1 MTRGRARAAVFVL
14 LTASASSAGAEV
26 DAGVCSVELEQV
38 TRLRRSLDACVAEVR
53 GLGER
58 TTTCHAEREAAV
70 RRGGELAAKLQAA
83 QDASARICS
92 ATGALATAVASEGGP
107 VELPTIGE
115 CVSPAQHEALEQMVE
130 GRGTAASLLADL
142 AAYLSGATDVPPQ
155 PRAANG
161 TRLRAIADRLAGTGK
176 GPPPLVL
183 RRVLVEALE
192 RVAPRFWRRLAAAGR
207 DAIERWFSSTAPLDE
222 AIVSEAHAAVVRSGS
237 FAPASLVSALRL
249 VASYEELA
257 GCDRHAAA
265 RECGRAREL
274 RHLLESSGPLVV
286 RQRVHE
292 IWATPCGSLAKEVVL
307 AWMRDLPAA
316 RAELGRSEWRE
327 IESAG
332 RAKLFSCFLASETAL
347 GPGAA
352 DGPRTFAAWMSDR
365 LPEPAGL
372 TSRSLE
378 RIDDLR
384 GASNDVRNEESCAR
398 ALDTV
403 ARLDGQ
409 TRCEL
414 APRQVRVLL
423 EWFSAE
429 GPAEPRGGSF
439 ERQVCA
445 RVVTALW
452 NGKRPLV
459 ASAANH
465 VPSPDDLVSA
475 VPNDIGGASTLRT
488 ACDQRIGDAFGEHL
502 PALAR
507 VAAASGEDVSRA
519 PWRADRRSLAPVE
532 DVRLRGAA
540 TTSGW
545 LRHLAGQTTACRSLD
560 LEEVRCRTCVGSARA
575 DAYDCQALARLRSD
589 WSARSARFQRG
600 GAALALFFVLFGWV
614 RRLVRAARTFA
625 AWRKQVRASLHGI
638 GLAPRRDWLRFA
650 LPSRFAALTLDLP
663 PGAEWQRWGHVA
675 RIVKAGSSGR
685 IGERDVHRA
694 AALARAVGAEVA
706 ILLHDE
712 GAAPELK
719 AVRALLEWAARGPR
733 GGVQILPL
741 ATERLRAART
751 ADELLDIIEQTSL
764 RGNPFDVRGRLVSSS
779 QFFNR
784 ERLVSGLLASA
795 QAGHWVM
802 ITGLRRF
809 GKSSLALEV
818 ARRLP
823 GPSAYVD
830 LAGFHHEFASGP
842 DPAAATETLLRYT
855 LLQLHE
861 SARTRYPSATDLPP
875 PPASSEP
882 LNAGALLAWLRRF
895 VGACRA
901 ADGGRAPSFLV
912 IFDEVEQALGVGP
925 HRMAHALDVLSVL
938 IGRLRACLVE
948 SLAPSG
954 CRFGVAFC
962 GAVHPLLWAPI
973 ATLGRQSLVGAFQSV
988 FVPRLPDDA
997 AYAMMRGLGA
1007 RQGIRFT
1014 EAALEVIVRETAAIP
1029 ILARR
1034 VGSSVLELYDPE
1046 RARQGGLGAVEIG
1059 VEGASAAVEREEEP
1073 GSPLRVW
1080 VESEI
1085 ADHQSPVGTI
1095 LRRAAA
1101 AGRVATDELRQLA
1114 VAETRAHLATSGIAA
1129 LLGPDELERRSQE
1142 AAGFIIRMLT
1152 EIGLLVPE
1160 GDPSTPDAL
1169 SFPDS
1174 VVRRILASELGSSGF
1189 GF

>member
-1 MTRGRARAAVFVL
+1 MRLRARVAALVVIMASGS
-14 LTASASSAGAEV
+14 TASAEV
-26 DAGVCSVELEQV
+26 DAGVCSAEQEHAL
-38 TRLRRSLDACVAEVR
+38 RLQRSLDACLTEVR

-58 TTTCHAEREAAV
+58 TTACQAEREVAV
-70 RRGGELAAKLQAA
+70 RRGGELAAKLQAS
-83 QDASARICS
+83 QDSNARICS
-92 ATGALATAVASEGGP
+92 ATGALATALASEGGP
-107 VELPTIGE
+107 IELPTIGE
-115 CVSPAQHEALEQMVE
+115 CVSSAQHEALEQMVE
-130 GRGTAASLLADL
+130 GRGTTASLLNDL
-142 AAYLSGATDVPPQ
+142 TAYLSGATDVPPQ
-155 PRAANG
+155 PRAGNG
-161 TRLRAIADRLAGTGK
+161 TRLRAIADRLAGSGK
-176 GPPPLVL
+176 GPPSLVL
-183 RRVLVEALE
+183 RRVLVEAIE

-207 DAIERWFSSTAPLDE
+207 DAIERWLSSAAPLDE
-222 AIVSEAHAAVVRSGS
+222 AIVSEAHAAVVGSGS
-237 FAPASLVSALRL
+237 FATASLASALRL

-257 GCDRHAAA
+257 GCDRHAGA

-274 RHLLESSGPLVV
+274 RQLLERSGPLVV

-292 IWATPCGSLAKEVVL
+292 IWATPCGSLGKEAVL

-316 RAELGRSEWRE
+316 RAELGKSEWRE

-332 RAKLFSCFLASETAL
+332 RDKMFSCFLASESAL
-347 GPGAA
+347 TLGAIGGPK
-352 DGPRTFAAWMSDR
+352 TFAAWMSDR

-378 RIDDLR
+378 RIDELR
-384 GASNDVRNEESCAR
+384 GASNDARSEELCAR
-398 ALDTV
+398 ALGTV

-409 TRCEL
+409 GQCEL

-423 EWFSAE
+423 DWFSAE
-429 GPAEPRGGSF
+429 SPAEAGAGSF
-439 ERQVCA
+439 ERQLCA

-452 NGKRPLV
+452 NGRRPLV
-459 ASAANH
+459 ASAVNR
-465 VPSPDDLVSA
+465 VPSPDDLVSV
-475 VPNDIGGASTLRT
+475 VPNAIGGASTLRT
-488 ACDQRIGDAFGEHL
+488 ACDQRVGDSFSEHL
-502 PALAR
+502 PPLAR
-507 VAAASGEDVSRA
+507 VAAASGEDVSHA
-519 PWRADRRSLAPVE
+519 PWHADRRSLAPVE
-532 DVRLRGAA
+532 DVRFRSAA

-545 LRHLAGQTTACRSLD
+545 LRHLAGQTTACRSLG
-560 LEEVRCRTCVGSARA
+560 LEEVRCRTCVGSVRG
-575 DAYDCQALARLRSD
+575 DAYDCRALARLRSD
-589 WSARSARFQRG
+589 WGARSDRFRQG
-600 GAALALFFVLFGWV
+600 GAALALFLVLVGWA
-614 RRLVRAARTFA
+614 RRLGRAARTFD
-625 AWRKQVRASLHGI
+625 AWRGQVRASLCGI
-638 GLAPRRDWLRFA
+638 GLAPRRDWLRFL

-675 RIVKAGSSGR
+675 RIVKAVSSGR
-685 IGERDVHRA
+685 LGERDVQRA

-706 ILLHDE
+706 LLLHDE

-719 AVRALLEWAARGPR
+719 AVRALLEWAAKGPR

-784 ERLVSGLLASA
+784 ERLVSGLLAAA

-842 DPAAATETLLRYT
+842 DQAAATEALLRYT

-861 SARTRYPSATDLPP
+861 SARTRYPSATELPSP
-875 PPASSEP
+875 PGSSDP
-882 LNAGALLAWLRRF
+882 LNSGALLAWLRKF

-1014 EAALEVIVRETAAIP
+1014 EAALEVIVRETGAIP

-1114 VAETRAHLATSGIAA
+1114 VTETRHHLATSGIAA
-1129 LLGPDELERRSQE
+1129 LLGTEELDQRSQE
-1142 AAGFIIRMLT
+1142 AAGFIIRMLV

-1160 GDPSTPDAL
+1160 GDPSSPDAL

-1174 VVRRILASELGSSGF
+1174 IVRRILASELGSSGF

>member
-1 MTRGRARAAVFVL
+1 
-14 LTASASSAGAEV
+14 
-26 DAGVCSVELEQV
+26 
-38 TRLRRSLDACVAEVR
+38 
-53 GLGER
+53 
-58 TTTCHAEREAAV
+58 
-70 RRGGELAAKLQAA
+70 
-83 QDASARICS
+83 
-92 ATGALATAVASEGGP
+92 
-107 VELPTIGE
+107 
-115 CVSPAQHEALEQMVE
+115 
-130 GRGTAASLLADL
+130 
-142 AAYLSGATDVPPQ
+142 
-155 PRAANG
+155 
-161 TRLRAIADRLAGTGK
+161 
-176 GPPPLVL
+176 
-183 RRVLVEALE
+183 
-192 RVAPRFWRRLAAAGR
+192 
-207 DAIERWFSSTAPLDE
+207 
-222 AIVSEAHAAVVRSGS
+222 
-237 FAPASLVSALRL
+237 
-249 VASYEELA
+249 
-257 GCDRHAAA
+257 
-265 RECGRAREL
+265 
-274 RHLLESSGPLVV
+274 
-286 RQRVHE
+286 
-292 IWATPCGSLAKEVVL
+292 
-307 AWMRDLPAA
+307 
-316 RAELGRSEWRE
+316 
-327 IESAG
+327 
-332 RAKLFSCFLASETAL
+332 
-347 GPGAA
+347 
-352 DGPRTFAAWMSDR
+352 
-365 LPEPAGL
+365 
-372 TSRSLE
+372 
-378 RIDDLR
+378 
-384 GASNDVRNEESCAR
+384 
-398 ALDTV
+398 
-403 ARLDGQ
+403 
-409 TRCEL
+409 
-414 APRQVRVLL
+414 
-423 EWFSAE
+423 
-429 GPAEPRGGSF
+429 
-439 ERQVCA
+439 
-445 RVVTALW
+445 
-452 NGKRPLV
+452 
-459 ASAANH
+459 
-465 VPSPDDLVSA
+465 
-475 VPNDIGGASTLRT
+475 
-488 ACDQRIGDAFGEHL
+488 
-502 PALAR
+502 
-507 VAAASGEDVSRA
+507 
-519 PWRADRRSLAPVE
+519 
-532 DVRLRGAA
+532 
-540 TTSGW
+540 
-545 LRHLAGQTTACRSLD
+545 
-560 LEEVRCRTCVGSARA
+560 
-575 DAYDCQALARLRSD
+575 
-589 WSARSARFQRG
+589 
-600 GAALALFFVLFGWV
+600 
-614 RRLVRAARTFA
+614 
-625 AWRKQVRASLHGI
+625 
-638 GLAPRRDWLRFA
+638 LRFL

-675 RIVKAGSSGR
+675 RIVKAVSSGR
-685 IGERDVHRA
+685 LGERDVQRA

-706 ILLHDE
+706 LLLHDE

-719 AVRALLEWAARGPR
+719 AVRALLEWAAKGPR

-784 ERLVSGLLASA
+784 ERLVSGLLAAA

-842 DPAAATETLLRYT
+842 DQAAATEALLRYT

-861 SARTRYPSATDLPP
+861 SARTRYPSATELPSP
-875 PPASSEP
+875 PGSSDP
-882 LNAGALLAWLRRF
+882 LNSGALLAWLRKF

-1014 EAALEVIVRETAAIP
+1014 EAALEVIVRETGAIP

-1114 VAETRAHLATSGIAA
+1114 VTETRHHLATSGIAA
-1129 LLGPDELERRSQE
+1129 LLGTEELDQRSQE
-1142 AAGFIIRMLT
+1142 AAGFIIRMLV

-1160 GDPSTPDAL
+1160 GDPSSPDAL

-1174 VVRRILASELGSSGF
+1174 IVRRILASELGSSGF